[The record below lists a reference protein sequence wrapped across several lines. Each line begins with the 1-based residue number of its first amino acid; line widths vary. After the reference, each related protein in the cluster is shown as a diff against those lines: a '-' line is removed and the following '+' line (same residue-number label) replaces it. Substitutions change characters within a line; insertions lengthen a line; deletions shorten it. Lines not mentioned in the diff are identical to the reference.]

1 MQKPAR
7 IPLTVS
13 IPKSLE
19 RDLRQAAML
28 RGRSFESVI
37 EACLR
42 DGLEQ
47 LWWEGYANDL
57 IERVNKAQATP
68 GLTVKQR
75 RAIRMKGLKEFA
87 GTVAAVTN
95 KQPRGCPNTRKG
107 R

>member
-19 RDLRQAAML
+19 HDLRQAAT
-28 RGRSFESVI
+28 RQGRSFESVI
-37 EACLR
+37 EACLQ

-47 LWWEGYANDL
+47 LCWEGYADEL

-75 RAIRMKGLKEFA
+75 RAVRRQGLTEFA
-87 GTVAAVTN
+87 ETVAAVTS
-95 KQPRGCPNTRKG
+95 KQQQVVPA
-107 R
+107 